1 MSIALCADGIIVG
14 HLNASDKDPVDLG
27 EASLDF
33 ELVMGLLGHK
43 QEVFLYQTGVVNND
57 PNAGASSGQAD

>member
-1 MSIALCADGIIVG
+1 M
-14 HLNASDKDPVDLG
+14 NASDKDLVDLI

-57 PNAGASSGQAD
+57 PNAGASFRTGGLNV